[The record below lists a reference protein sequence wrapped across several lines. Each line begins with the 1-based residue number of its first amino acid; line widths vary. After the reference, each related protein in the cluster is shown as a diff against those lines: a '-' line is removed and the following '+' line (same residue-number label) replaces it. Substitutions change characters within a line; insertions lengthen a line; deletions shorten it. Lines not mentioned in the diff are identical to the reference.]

1 MPGLRVTA
9 QCAIPAR
16 ELRVTFSRSGGPGGQ
31 NVNKVETK
39 VQLRWNPAGSAA
51 LSDADRAWLL
61 RRLGDKLTADGD
73 LLVTSNRTRDQ
84 ARNREDAE
92 DKLAEMLRAAL
103 RRPKRRR
110 ATRPSQAALQ
120 RRIDEK
126 KARSRLKQA
135 RRRDDE

>member
-9 QCAIPAR
+9 ELAIPAR

-51 LSDADRAWLL
+51 LSDADRSWLL
-61 RRLGDKLTADGD
+61 RRLGGVLTADGD

>member
-9 QCAIPAR
+9 ELEIPAR
-16 ELRVTFSRSGGPGGQ
+16 ELRVTFSRSSGPGGQ

-39 VQLRWNPAGSAA
+39 VQLRWSPGASAA

-61 RRLGDKLTADGD
+61 RRLAGKLTADGD
-73 LLVTSNRTRDQ
+73 LLVASNRSRDQ

-92 DKLAEMLRAAL
+92 GKLAEMLRAAL

-110 ATRPSQAALQ
+110 ATRPSQAARQ

-126 KARSRLKQA
+126 TARSQVTKA
-135 RRRDDE
+135 RRRADE

>member
-9 QCAIPAR
+9 ELEIPAR
-16 ELRVTFSRSGGPGGQ
+16 ELRVTFSRSSGPGGQ

-39 VQLRWNPAGSAA
+39 VQLRWNPGESAA

-61 RRLGDKLTADGD
+61 RRLAGKLTADGD
-73 LLVTSNRTRDQ
+73 LLVASNRTRDQ

-92 DKLAEMLRAAL
+92 GKLAEMLRAAL

-126 KARSRLKQA
+126 KARSQVKKA
-135 RRRDDE
+135 RRRADE